1 MRSGADT
8 APPQGRTF
16 LTATPA
22 GWRWRCVFVATIAAA
37 AVVPA
42 VAHAHS
48 RALTRAAQVGTAR
61 REPHR
66 AGPTAHAAVIDGS
79 TAAAGTWPWM
89 AFVANVQ
96 LSTACSGTVV
106 SPMVVLTAAHC
117 AEDITSGALYPAS
130 AFSVVTGALD
140 WTTGGAAAIKVA
152 AVEVDPGFDR
162 ATLDDDV
169 AVLVLASPTRAPAL
183 PLATPADSALIAQ
196 GTSVAVAGWGNTF
209 SAQSPPP
216 TALHWGASVVQGAAY
231 CTNEEYIDG
240 VPFDPSN
247 DICALD
253 APSLAVATCHGD
265 SGGPLIASDASGDP
279 VAIGITSRGDP
290 LCNPDFPSVFTR
302 ADAISAWVQSVVAA
316 NPLPSVQIAVLPAPL
331 APAAA
336 AVPAVAAGHS
346 RQLKLPPAGAYL
358 ASGSSPRGRVSID
371 VGSPRSA
378 RARVKLHFTLA
389 CPSRRSY
396 ATTLTVAP
404 VSSKAGGWHFS
415 ARGTDRRRWR
425 YSVSGAFRAPGT
437 IAGTFTVKTLNGRC
451 STGRVSWRALVA
463 GGHAGAPRRL
473 PRAGALDIRSSV
485 PNNEAA
491 RDISPPEAQS
501 TTEAGDDSRQ
511 LSQTTRARRIEP

>member
-1 MRSGADT
+1 MRAGADL
-8 APPQGRTF
+8 APRQRRTF

-22 GWRWRCVFVATIAAA
+22 GRRWRCVLVATIAAA

-42 VAHAHS
+42 AAHAHPRVLS
-48 RALTRAAQVGTAR
+48 RAAQAGTAR

-79 TAAAGTWPWM
+79 TAAPGTWPWL

-117 AEDITSGALYPAS
+117 AEDINSGALYPPS
-130 AFSVVTGALD
+130 AFGVVTGALD
-140 WTTGGAAAIKVA
+140 WTAAGGAAIKVA
-152 AVEVDPGFDR
+152 AVEIDPGFDR
-162 ATLDDDV
+162 STLDDDV

-183 PLATPADSALIAQ
+183 PLATPADSALLAQ

-209 SAQSPPP
+209 SSESPPP
-216 TALHWGASVVQGAAY
+216 TALHWGASVVQGATY

-247 DICALD
+247 DLCALD

-265 SGGPLIASDASGDP
+265 SGGPLVASDASGDP

-316 NPLPSVQIAVLPAPL
+316 NPLPAVQVAVAPAPL
-331 APAAA
+331 APAPPV
-336 AVPAVAAGHS
+336 VPAAGAGHS
-346 RQLKLPPAGAYL
+346 RQVKLPAAGAYA
-358 ASGSSPRGRVSID
+358 ASGSSARGRVSID
-371 VGSPRSA
+371 VSSPRGA
-378 RARVKLHFTLA
+378 RARVQLHFTLA
-389 CPSRRSY
+389 CPRRRFY
-396 ATTLTVAP
+396 TTALSVAP
-404 VSSKAGGWHFS
+404 VSNKTGGWHFS
-415 ARGTDRRRWR
+415 AQGTYRRRWQ
-425 YSVSGAFRAPGT
+425 YTVSGTFRAPGT

-451 STGRVSWRALVA
+451 STGRVSWRSLVSP
-463 GGHAGAPRRL
+463 GHAGARR
-473 PRAGALDIRSSV
+473 RTGALDIRSSV
-485 PNNEAA
+485 PNNAAA
-491 RDISPPEAQS
+491 RDISLPEAQS

-511 LSQTTRARRIEP
+511 LSQTKRTRHIERRS